1 MNSWDSVIREKDMQ
15 ETKYWTWHMLAGAVI
30 LVLLGIHIITVHMWS
45 LLGWFN
51 PAGGKATEWANL
63 TARARLG
70 IYAVTYIVLLAA
82 AFYHGLYG
90 FRTILFELGLKPGSQ
105 RLLNILFIIM
115 GTCFFT
121 LGAWVT
127 LRFHWLVRAT

>member
-1 MNSWDSVIREKDMQ
+1 
-15 ETKYWTWHMLAGAVI
+15 MLAGVI
-30 LVLLGIHIITVHMWS
+30 ILGLLGIHIITVHMWS

-70 IYAVTYIVLLAA
+70 IYAVTYIFLLAA
-82 AFYHGLYG
+82 VFYHGLYG
-90 FRTILFELGLKPGSQ
+90 LRTILFELGLKPESQ
-105 RLLNILFIIM
+105 RFLNILFIIV
-115 GTCFFT
+115 GICFFT